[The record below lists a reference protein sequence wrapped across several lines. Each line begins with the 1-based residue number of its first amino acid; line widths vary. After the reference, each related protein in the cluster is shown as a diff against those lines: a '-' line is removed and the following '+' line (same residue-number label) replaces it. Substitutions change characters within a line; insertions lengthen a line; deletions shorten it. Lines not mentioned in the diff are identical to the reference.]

1 MLSRSSELRIPWW
14 SIGRL
19 RLPAG
24 LATPV
29 LVVSA
34 LLFGAGIGSAVFA
47 TLWRNET
54 TSRQTAEQALAQQRT
69 ASASLATE
77 IEKLQMKLHTS
88 QRATAAAAR
97 TAADR
102 KSVIASLDTSAASL
116 LAASTPLQD
125 QAGSI
130 TVRSQSLSSL
140 IRTLDNDLASLSR
153 YVSGAN
159 SSNLDPAFLQAQLD
173 YLKPSLS
180 KVGAAADALSSQAN
194 QYSGTV
200 RAFVHSASV
209 YAGAAKQARRH

>member
-1 MLSRSSELRIPWW
+1 
-14 SIGRL
+14 
-19 RLPAG
+19 
-24 LATPV
+24 V

-54 TSRQTAEQALAQQRT
+54 SSRRSAEQALTKERA
-69 ASASLATE
+69 AYVSLAGR
-77 IEKLQMKLHTS
+77 IGALQTRLHTS
-88 QRATAAAAR
+88 QRSAAAEAR

-102 KSVIASLDTSAASL
+102 KSLIASLDQSASSL
-116 LAASTPLQD
+116 LAASTPLEG

-130 TVRSQSLSSL
+130 TQRSQSLSSL
-140 IRTLDNDLASLSR
+140 VRTLDNDLASLSR
-153 YVSGAN
+153 YVSGAS

-194 QYSGTV
+194 QYSQTV
-200 RAFVHSASV
+200 RAFVRSASA
-209 YAGAAKQARRH
+209 YAGAARQARKH